1 MLAILHSLTKYF
13 TCTLINCYC
22 VAIYCKPD
30 LLVHSD
36 VVYIVKAIRYE
47 IFFIMKLAKD
57 TLLIANRIPIYRWSF
72 EDKGPKQAHGSSL
85 LQLWNAFV
93 MTSHKCCES
102 CQCIVVAR
110 GTGQLPFGLLYPI
123 SFQYQSKLHI
133 TTVSSVVCNQ
143 GNHSMVIIKTTSLFL
158 QLQGVWELKLTLHTL
173 SHKIIAVSA
182 SHAEILSLVLHGY
195 TYRKSNSLVL
205 TTLGG
210 QCLCLMPSLSYP
222 TTHYDASGF
231 YKPTDICLSS
241 HFLVITTTCRWEQYS
256 CYCQFFVYISFL
268 VWACCHILLC
278 FLPVFHKC
286 FSQQQTT
293 NHTRLNHCFITIGEL
308 IVCHAIRTGCT
319 NNYSDVL
326 RLVVTEIVKYLIL
339 AN

>member
-1 MLAILHSLTKYF
+1 MIFWRQGSQTSTWKFLTATLKCICNDLSQMLWKLSVYCGCKRNWAASFWI
-13 TCTLINCYC
+13 TL
-22 VAIYCKPD
+22 
-30 LLVHSD
+30 S
-36 VVYIVKAIRYE
+36 
-47 IFFIMKLAKD
+47 
-57 TLLIANRIPIYRWSF
+57 
-72 EDKGPKQAHGSSL
+72 
-85 LQLWNAFV
+85 
-93 MTSHKCCES
+93 
-102 CQCIVVAR
+102 
-110 GTGQLPFGLLYPI
+110 I

-143 GNHSMVIIKTTSLFL
+143 GNHSMVIIKTASLFL

-256 CYCQFFVYISFL
+256 
-268 VWACCHILLC
+268 
-278 FLPVFHKC
+278 
-286 FSQQQTT
+286 
-293 NHTRLNHCFITIGEL
+293 
-308 IVCHAIRTGCT
+308 
-319 NNYSDVL
+319 
-326 RLVVTEIVKYLIL
+326 
-339 AN
+339 